1 VATGFVFKLGDFG
14 LARTVRAGEELSL
27 VPPNPYHQDS
37 TSSSAL
43 SAGAHEDLEGVKL
56 VMGHLFLS
64 LGATPD
70 PEYLNLYTQ
79 LHNYGLDRALG
90 EANARCE
97 GMIAHVA

>member
-27 VPPNPYHQDS
+27 VPPNPYS

-43 SAGAHEDLEGVKL
+43 SAGAHEDLEGVRL

-64 LGATPD
+64 LDANPD
-70 PEYLNLYTQ
+70 PEYLKLYRQ